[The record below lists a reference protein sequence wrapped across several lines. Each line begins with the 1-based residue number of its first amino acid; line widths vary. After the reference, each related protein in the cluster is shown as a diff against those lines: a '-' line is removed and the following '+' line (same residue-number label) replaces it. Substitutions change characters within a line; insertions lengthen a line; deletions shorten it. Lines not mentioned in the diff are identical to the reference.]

1 MSGQEQVIID
11 LLKNGD
17 NRANKYLYDHHYA
30 VLCRIAYELL
40 KDDFLAQSV
49 ADDLIMHIY
58 ENRESLTITSPIR
71 TYLMRAVKNR
81 CINYLQMEHEKK
93 EISFSSLE
101 KDEIPCPD
109 LPDADEYPLANLIER
124 EMENEVKNAVNKLP
138 AECRVV
144 FEKSRFE
151 EKSYQEI
158 ASDLNISVNTV
169 KYHIKN
175 ALATLRKNLAEYL

>member
-1 MSGQEQVIID
+1 MNGQEQVIID

-17 NRANKYLYDHHYA
+17 NRAYKYLYDHHYA
-30 VLCRIAYELL
+30 ILCRIAYEFL

-71 TYLMRAVKNR
+71 TYLVRAVKNR
-81 CINYLQMEHEKK
+81 CINHLQLEREKK
-93 EISFSSLE
+93 EISFSALE
-101 KDEIPCPD
+101 KPCPD

-124 EMENEVKNAVNKLP
+124 EMEDEVKNAVNKLP

-151 EKSYQEI
+151 GKSYQEI